1 MKEARN
7 YSQSVGC
14 AKNLCSATMERDEL
28 LSSEDAS
35 TPDSLDLLF
44 RHPAEE
50 PGLHDDGLLGKNA
63 LAQHLAVTSSG
74 YINDR
79 GLVLNTGIL
88 EPGLFRDER
97 PELVKVDSRLVQ
109 VGVVG
114 VHVEVPHS
122 HLSEVTRMVFVE
134 VDPVVMLT
142 TSVSATSRMLPVL
155 SDPAV
160 TM

>member
-1 MKEARN
+1 MQAPPTALIF
-7 YSQSVGC
+7 S
-14 AKNLCSATMERDEL
+14 SATIERDEL

-35 TPDSLDLLF
+35 TPDSLDLLL

-50 PGLHDDGLLGKNA
+50 PGLHDDGLLGKNT
-63 LAQHLAVTSSG
+63 LAQHLAVTSSRDVD
-74 YINDR
+74 DR
-79 GLVLNTGIL
+79 SLILHTSIL
-88 EPGLFRDER
+88 EPGLFRNER

-155 SDPAV
+155 SDPAM